1 MFFFTQ
7 PCFLKNYIPSGWK
20 WPQNI
25 KATERSG
32 LECHSGSEQR
42 RIAFLKYYEKFL
54 MPCSFFPSC
63 HPSFYWISPPPYF
76 FPTPLFISFLIGKTN
91 QRALNLNLVFK
102 APKHK
107 WIRDQI
113 QLINTSSDRNHLWLS
128 SFKFL
133 HDFLLRNTAVVF
145 HLLFLSRL
153 FFHLSLMIQTT
164 VTPMKPTQLY

>member
-1 MFFFTQ
+1 MFPKELYPVWLKVTTKHQSHREIGTGMSLWLRTAKNSFSEVLWKVLNALFFLPQ
-7 PCFLKNYIPSGWK
+7 LSSLFL
-20 WPQNI
+20 
-25 KATERSG
+25 
-32 LECHSGSEQR
+32 LD
-42 RIAFLKYYEKFL
+42 F
-54 MPCSFFPSC
+54 
-63 HPSFYWISPPPYF
+63 PPPYF